1 MKKLIVTLLLLMAS
15 MYFTFGQVDT
25 ASRWK
30 KGIET
35 GLGVTQ
41 VSLTNWAAGGDN
53 SLAGNIFL
61 NLTANYAKGRH
72 NWDNNGQFV
81 FGIIKNGEQG
91 IRKTDDK
98 IDLQSKYGYKASGKW
113 FYSALT
119 GFKTQFANGFDY
131 KVSDSVVVSRFLAP
145 AYLLLG
151 LGMDYKPSDLFSLFI
166 SPVTGRLTIVNDQKL
181 ADAGAYGVT
190 KAEYDSEGNV
200 LKHGASTLVELGAS
214 VVANYKATL
223 MENISMETR
232 VQLFTDYLKNPENI
246 DIDWRVML
254 VLKVNK
260 YISANLSTNLIYDD
274 NVKIVDKDGNAGPRT
289 QFKEV
294 FGVGFNYKM

>member
-1 MKKLIVTLLLLMAS
+1 MKKQIVILLLLMAS
-15 MYFTFGQVDT
+15 VYFTFGQADT
-25 ASRWK
+25 TSRWK
-30 KGIET
+30 KGFET

-61 NLTANYAKGRH
+61 NLTANYTKGRH
-72 NWDNNGQFV
+72 IWDNNGQFV

-91 IRKTDDK
+91 MRKTDDK
-98 IDLQSKYGYKASGKW
+98 IDLQSKYGYKACGKW

-190 KAEYDSEGNV
+190 KAEYDTEGNV

-214 VVANYKATL
+214 VVADYKATI